1 MSLHRK
7 WNRKRGTIIRDT
19 GKGDK
24 RTLESNQKD
33 KRQDKT
39 RNRDSEQRRVWTRK
53 VTTLNSLRWSTCPSL
68 GLSQRVQGTDWRKIA
83 NILPFN
89 KGIRRKR
96 VVQVPPKR
104 RPTERCFGGSQ
115 KNEFAIPLCVKISRK
130 RAWNSNLNLHFH
142 IPNKQNFSTSNSQPP
157 PALQTRPKSA
167 IEI

>member
-115 KNEFAIPLCVKISRK
+115 K
-130 RAWNSNLNLHFH
+130 
-142 IPNKQNFSTSNSQPP
+142 TNSQFLCASKSHVSALEKPP
-157 PALQTRPKSA
+157 LPHTKQTKLLHK
-167 IEI
+167 